1 VAATSA
7 AFRAALAVS
16 VPVAGFCADVRMT
29 TNEETARIENKTAK
43 IDRLDLVDGKLLRET
58 PAELFF
64 DIIVIRTYS
73 PLKIPNQT
81 IASLTHRPVLVE
93 QVISENPF

>member
-1 VAATSA
+1 
-7 AFRAALAVS
+7 
-16 VPVAGFCADVRMT
+16 MT
-29 TNEETARIENKTAK
+29 ANEEIARIQNKTAETDK
-43 IDRLDLVDGKLLRET
+43 LDLVDCKLWQET